1 MARIFVPPEK
11 LLGEHATLDAAA
23 HRHLVKVLRLA
34 PGAAIHLFDGAGTE
48 VEAIIEALD
57 KDSVKVALGSR
68 RLIPAPA
75 CDITLLQ
82 CLARGERLDL
92 VVQKTTELGVARI
105 VPVQSE
111 RAMVKPTANQ
121 HRRWQTIA
129 EEAARQSGRADVPQI
144 LKCVGLGAAL
154 DLAMPPS
161 RFVLWE
167 REHGKSLSQALASGP
182 RSVVLLVGPEG
193 GFSPKELD
201 LATRADFLPVGLGP
215 RILRTETAAIV
226 AVALAQA
233 AAGGMA

>member
-1 MARIFVPPEK
+1 MTRIFVPPEK

-23 HRHLVKVLRLA
+23 HRHLVKVLRLT
-34 PGAAIHLFDGAGTE
+34 PGATIRIFDGAGTE
-48 VEAIIEALD
+48 IEARIEAVD
-57 KDSVKVALGSR
+57 KASVRVALGLR
-68 RLIPAPA
+68 RIVPAPA
-75 CDITLLQ
+75 CAITLLQ

-92 VVQKTTELGVARI
+92 VVQKTTELGVTRI

-111 RAMVKPTANQ
+111 RAMVKPTAHQ
-121 HRRWQTIA
+121 HQRWQTIA
-129 EEAARQSGRADVPQI
+129 EEAARQCGRADVPEI

-154 DLAMPPS
+154 DLAMAPT

-167 REHGKSLSQALASGP
+167 REHGKSLSQALATGP
-182 RSVVLLVGPEG
+182 RAVVLLVGPEG
-193 GFSPKELD
+193 GFSPKEID